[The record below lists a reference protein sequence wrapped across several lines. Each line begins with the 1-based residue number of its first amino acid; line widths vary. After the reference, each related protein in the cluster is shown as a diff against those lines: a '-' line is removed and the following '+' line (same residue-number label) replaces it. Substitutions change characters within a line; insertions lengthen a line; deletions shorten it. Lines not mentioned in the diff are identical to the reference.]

1 MTLNPKLTTGD
12 VITSQEDGRV
22 TIFTTTPVM
31 LKPCDLAWLTLR
43 LSNRHKDCPVTM
55 AERALLP
62 TSFQLSRA

>member
-22 TIFTTTPVM
+22 TIFNTAPVM
-31 LKPCDLAWLTLR
+31 LKPHDLEWLTLQ
-43 LSNRHKDCPVTM
+43 LNRRHRDCPVTM

-62 TSFQLSRA
+62 TSFQLSRP